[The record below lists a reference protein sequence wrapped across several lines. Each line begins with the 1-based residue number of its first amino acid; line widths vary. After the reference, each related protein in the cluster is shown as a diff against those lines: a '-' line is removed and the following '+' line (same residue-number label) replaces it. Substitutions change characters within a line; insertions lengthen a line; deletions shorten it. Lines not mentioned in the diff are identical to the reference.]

1 MTPTS
6 QTSDLDFADYLDAL
20 AEDFEADGY
29 EQTATDIAG
38 AALRIKF
45 LVAELKGRDA
55 LIKAYQKGLTQ

>member
-6 QTSDLDFADYLDAL
+6 QTSDLVYADYLDTL
-20 AEDFEADGY
+20 ADDLEADGF

-38 AALRIKF
+38 AALRIKL

-55 LIKAYQKGLTQ
+55 LIKAYQKGLAQ